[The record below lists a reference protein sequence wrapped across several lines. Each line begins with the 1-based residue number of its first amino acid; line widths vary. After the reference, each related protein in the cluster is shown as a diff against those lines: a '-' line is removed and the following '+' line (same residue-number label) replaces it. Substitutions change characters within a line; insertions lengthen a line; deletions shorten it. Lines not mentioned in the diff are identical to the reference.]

1 MRLKTIFY
9 ATFLSTLNLMPA
21 AVSAEKVA
29 VPVFLNYPQLQLL
42 MKSAMFSGPD
52 ASVRYL
58 LDKDGCNTISFSE
71 PQLSAEGERL
81 RLNVKT
87 LAIVGANTN
96 DGCLTITRWA
106 GSTLL
111 KGKPILVN
119 RQPLSVSFQVQ
130 TVELYD
136 QQGGQLSDSLLPL
149 AFREQ
154 FHQVLSRFRMDLKP
168 ATDQL
173 KALLPYVV
181 PRYSADRLT
190 RMIDSLR
197 IGHIR
202 VRPAGL
208 DVQLLLDIE
217 GPAQAE
223 TEPALTAI
231 EVQQL
236 EQRCQDWDAFLT
248 FVIKEMAAATR
259 SEALRSTL
267 LDILLD
273 VRFQIR
279 DILTSTAD
287 GGPDPVKQLFVRSW
301 ERLEPVIR
309 EISMQSPEHNLLPFL
324 SFITAA
330 DALRALDRLGPAA
343 GLDIST
349 DGLRRLARLLNDN
362 PSIDPL
368 RYPLEIDPALQKMFD
383 FGIPQEAV
391 QPQKPISLKLQ
402 LIRPAYAANRWDRLD
417 KWIPT
422 VADLEPYLRE
432 IRDLLLEEAG
442 ERVKSADIA
451 EEYVRV
457 FRNLMLSTAW
467 QESCWRQYI
476 KEKRKI
482 VPLISGSGDIG
493 MLQINEKVWRGFY
506 SPAKLRWD
514 ITYNARAGSE
524 ILFKFM
530 VNYALKQQEHKKSGG
545 LANLAR
551 ATYSAY
557 NGGPSQ
563 VSRYR
568 RKDVPAAYKKVDA
581 AFWTKYKQ
589 ISQGNEFA
597 VAQCLGGEDPGP
609 AAAPQIKKDSGAKPV
624 ADKAASASDS
634 LPRIEN
640 AEWIKKRNSKHFTL
654 QLAAVSS
661 EQAVRDL
668 IKRQSRKGI
677 FSYYRSK
684 QNGRNLYIAIYGSF
698 SNRADAEK
706 AAGHFT
712 PLKPW
717 IRDFGSIQEIMSK
730 GGNG

>member
-1 MRLKTIFY
+1 MPINLIQILHAILLTVLILKPVT
-9 ATFLSTLNLMPA
+9 
-21 AVSAEKVA
+21 VSAEKVTI
-29 VPVFLNYPQLQLL
+29 PVFLNYPQLQLL
-42 MKSAMFSGPD
+42 MKRAMFTGPD
-52 ASVRYL
+52 NSARYL
-58 LDKDGCNTISFSE
+58 LDNDGCSTVSFSE
-71 PQLSAEGERL
+71 PHLSAEDEGL
-81 RLNVKT
+81 RLNAKT
-87 LAIVGANTN
+87 LAVIGANTT
-96 DGCLTITRWA
+96 DGCMTITRWT
-106 GSTLL
+106 GRTVVKS
-111 KGKPILVN
+111 KPLLVN
-119 RQPLSVSFQVQ
+119 GQPLSVQFQVQ
-130 TVELYD
+130 AVELYE
-136 QQGGQLSDSLLPL
+136 QGGLLSDSLLPQIFNTQL
-149 AFREQ
+149 
-154 FHQVLSRFRMDLKP
+154 HQILSRFHMDLKP

-197 IGHIR
+197 IGHIK
-202 VRPAGL
+202 VRPNGL
-208 DVQLLLDIE
+208 DVHLILDVDE
-217 GPAQAE
+217 LPPAE

-236 EQRCQDWDAFLT
+236 EQRCQAWDAFLT
-248 FVIKEMAAATR
+248 FVVKEVAALTS

-273 VRFQIR
+273 VRYQIKY
-279 DILTSTAD
+279 ILTSNPKS
-287 GGPDPVKQLFVRSW
+287 GPDPVKQLFVHSW
-301 ERLEPVIR
+301 ERLEPVMR
-309 EISMQSPEHNLLPFL
+309 EISIHSPEHNLLPFL

-330 DALRALDRLGPAA
+330 DALKALDRLGPAA

-368 RYPLEIDPALQKMFD
+368 KYPVEIDPVLQQLFD
-383 FGIPQEAV
+383 FGIHQEIV
-391 QPQKPISLKLQ
+391 PPKKPFSFKLQ
-402 LIRPAYAANRWDRLD
+402 LIRPAFAASRWDRLNR
-417 KWIPT
+417 WVPT
-422 VADLEPYLRE
+422 AAELDLYLRE
-432 IRDLLLEEAG
+432 IRDLLVEEAN
-442 ERVKSADIA
+442 ERVKSSTIA
-451 EEYVRV
+451 QGYARV
-457 FRNLMLSTAW
+457 FRNLMLATAW

-476 KEKRKI
+476 MEKRKI

-530 VNYALKQQEHKKSGG
+530 VNYALKQHEHKKDGG

-563 VSRYR
+563 GGRYR
-568 RKDVPAAYKKVDA
+568 SKNVPTAHKKIDT

-609 AAAPQIKKDSGAKPV
+609 AVAPQIKKESGSKPV
-624 ADKAASASDS
+624 AAAGKS
-634 LPRIEN
+634 PRIEN
-640 AEWIKKRNSKHFTL
+640 IEWIRKRNSKHFTL

-661 EQAVRDL
+661 EQAVKNL
-668 IKRQSRKGI
+668 IKKHTQPGI
-677 FSYYRSK
+677 FSYYRRK
-684 QNGRNLYIAIYGSF
+684 HKGRDLYIAIYGNF
-698 SNRADAEK
+698 STRADAEK
-706 AAGHFT
+706 ATAHFAS
-712 PLKPW
+712 LKPW

-730 GGNG
+730 